1 MATEDRPRPASPPE
15 LIVVMRSEAALRA
28 SASRFESAAGADL
41 GEIEKILKRH
51 KASMLPLFGLT
62 EERVIGELSRG
73 LTLEAAPQQDL
84 SLFYQVWADEKRLPE
99 IAGALAGQEWVEA
112 AYVKPPA
119 EPADLNRDLV
129 PTPEEAPPVTP
140 DFESRQLYLDA
151 SPTGV
156 DARWAWG
163 RAGGRGDDVR
173 VIDIEGA
180 WRFSHEDLQQNE
192 GGLVSGSESADLAW
206 RNHGTAVIGV
216 YGSDANGFGVVG
228 IAPNA
233 RSSAIAIFGGM
244 GSAQAIRT
252 AASRLRPGDVILIE
266 LHRPGPR
273 HDFAQRDDQRGYI
286 AVEWWEDD
294 FAAIRF
300 AVNRGVV
307 VVEAAGNG
315 AEDLDDNLYQIRP
328 ADFPASWTNPFRRTN
343 RDSGAI
349 VVGAGAPPP
358 GTHGRN
364 HGPDRSRLDFSNW
377 GALVDAQGWGREVT
391 TCGYGDLQ
399 GGSDEDVWYT
409 DRFSGTSSS
418 SPVVVG
424 AVACIQGMARARGAA
439 PLTPGQMRDCLRV
452 TGAPQTDAP
461 GRPRTQRIGNRPD
474 IRALHACAFGPLV
487 KNIKEVKEF
496 KEKDIKDLKDKEKEK
511 EKDIKEKD
519 GKDIKEK
526 DLKDKEKEFKE
537 KDKEKEVKEK
547 ERKEFKE
554 KDIFEKEREIR
565 DVGKLGEVLG
575 GRLGPAGGEA
585 VEARLA
591 ALEQAVG
598 ELRHFIT
605 AELRPD
611 LAGAA
616 QRHAMRDQAEAYRL
630 EKEAKDA
637 KDTET
642 GV

>member
-1 MATEDRPRPASPPE
+1 MATEDSPRPASPPE
-15 LIVVMRSEAALRA
+15 LIVMMQPEAALRA
-28 SASRFESAAGADL
+28 SASRFESAAGANL
-41 GEIEKILKRH
+41 GDIEKILKRH
-51 KASMLPLFGLT
+51 KASMVPLFGIT

-73 LTLEAAPQQDL
+73 MRLEAVPQDDL
-84 SLFYQVWADEKRLPE
+84 SLFYHVWADERRLPE
-99 IAGALAGQEWVEA
+99 IAAALAGQELVAA

-119 EPADLNRDLV
+119 EPADLNRDLA
-129 PTPEEAPPVTP
+129 PAAEEAPPVTP

-173 VIDIEGA
+173 IIDIEGA
-180 WRFSHEDLQQNE
+180 WRFTHEDLQQNE
-192 GGLVSGSESADLAW
+192 GGLVGGTESAELDW

-216 YGSDANGFGVVG
+216 YGADANGTGVVG

-233 RSSAIAIFGGM
+233 RSAAIAIFGGM
-244 GSAQAIRT
+244 GSALAIRT
-252 AASRLRPGDVILIE
+252 AAGRLRPGDVILIE

-273 HDFAQRDDQRGYI
+273 HNFAQRDDQRGYVAI
-286 AVEWWEDD
+286 EWWEDD

-315 AEDLDDNLYQIRP
+315 AENLDDNLYQARP
-328 ADFPASWTNPFRRTN
+328 ENFPASWTNPFRRTN

-399 GGSDEDVWYT
+399 GGSNEDVWYT
-409 DRFSGTSSS
+409 DRFSGTSSA

-424 AVACIQGMARARGAA
+424 AVACIQGMARGRGAA
-439 PLTPGQMRDCLRV
+439 PLTPGRMRDCLRS

-461 GRPRTQRIGNRPD
+461 GRPRTQRIGSRPD
-474 IRALHACAFGPLV
+474 IRALHACAFGAVV
-487 KNIKEVKEF
+487 KNFKESKDI
-496 KEKDIKDLKDKEKEK
+496 KEKDVKELK
-511 EKDIKEKD
+511 EKDIKELKEKD
-519 GKDIKEK
+519 GKEIKEK
-526 DLKDKEKEFKE
+526 DLKDKELKDKDKEGKE
-537 KDKEKEVKEK
+537 KDA
-547 ERKEFKE
+547 
-554 KDIFEKEREIR
+554 FEKEREIR
-565 DVGKLGEVLG
+565 DLGKLGEVG
-575 GRLGPAGGEA
+575 GRPGPAGGGDL
-585 VEARLA
+585 EARLA

-598 ELRHFIT
+598 EIRHFIS

-616 QRHAMRDQAEAYRL
+616 QRYAARDQAEAYRR

-637 KDTET
+637 KDNET
-642 GV
+642 GI